1 MRYDYISSFVD
12 SAQRVME
19 RYMPIEIKKGKI
31 TLKDSVIAQ
40 GVSATIFLV
49 GSVDG
54 RVVLDLE
61 PLAARKIAGYMNGR
75 TFDQLEHLVL
85 DTICEITNIII
96 GNAITSL
103 NNKGFH
109 FRPSPPCFFIGKK
122 ICPGIE
128 TLCINLSS
136 DWGDMNIQV
145 AVREAKD
152 MIKALNH

>member
-12 SAQRVME
+12 SAQKVMQS
-19 RYMPIEIKKGKI
+19 YMPIEIRQGKV
-31 TLKDSVIAQ
+31 TLKDSIVAQ
-40 GVSATIFLV
+40 GISATIFLV
-49 GSVDG
+49 GCVDG
-54 RVVLDLE
+54 RVVLDVE
-61 PLAARKIAGYMNGR
+61 PLAARKIAGHMNGR
-75 TFDQLEHLVL
+75 AFDQLEHLVL

-122 ICPGIE
+122 IYPGIE
-128 TLCINLSS
+128 TLCISLTS

-145 AVREAKD
+145 AVREVKD
-152 MIKALNH
+152 MKAASNN